1 MRTDVYVDLYFLVN
15 ASMDLLCL
23 ATTAAIL
30 HRPMRRWRLLV
41 GAALG
46 GVWSLTVLLG
56 GLDGALGVLLDL
68 LAAILLCA
76 VAFSERGGSAKR
88 LLQSAGAFALLSA
101 LMGGLMT
108 VLYRFLNRLE
118 LPFEALQGDDLSAWM
133 LALLAAVA
141 GIVTLHGGRLLRR
154 SVAVRD
160 VLLEIT
166 VEGRSTRLHALVD
179 TGDLLTDPLSGRSVV
194 LVDPA
199 ALTSVL
205 PPGLAEALAH
215 PDRAA
220 PQYARRLRLI
230 PTHTATGDAMLVA
243 FAPDRLVVITKKER
257 STVNDLIA
265 PVPLGDTAHGF
276 DALIARE

>member
-1 MRTDVYVDLYFLVN
+1 MGTDVYVDLYFLVN

-30 HRPMRRWRLLV
+30 HRPMRRWRLLA
-41 GAALG
+41 GAVLG
-46 GVWSLTVLLG
+46 GIWSVTVLLCG
-56 GLDGALGVLLDL
+56 IDGAIGVALDL

-76 VAFSERGGSAKR
+76 VAFSERGSSAGR
-88 LLQSAGAFALLSA
+88 LLRSAGAFALLSA

-118 LPFEALQGDDLSAWM
+118 LPLEALQGDDLSAWM

-141 GIVTLHGGRLLRR
+141 GVVTLHGGRLLRR
-154 SVAVRD
+154 STAVRD

-166 VEGRSTRLHALVD
+166 VEGRTARLRALVD

-194 LVDPA
+194 LVEPA
-199 ALTSVL
+199 ALASVL
-205 PPGLAEALAH
+205 PPGLADALAR
-215 PDRAA
+215 PDRATA
-220 PQYARRLRLI
+220 RYARRLRLI
-230 PTHTATGDAMLVA
+230 PTHTATGDAMLAA